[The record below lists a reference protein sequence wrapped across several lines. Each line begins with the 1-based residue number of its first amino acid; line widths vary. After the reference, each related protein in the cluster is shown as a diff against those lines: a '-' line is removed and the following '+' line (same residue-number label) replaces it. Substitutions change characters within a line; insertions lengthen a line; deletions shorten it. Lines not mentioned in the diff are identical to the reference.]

1 MAAHP
6 EPNEPFLTR
15 RDGYWAG
22 EFRAMASPCQVLSR
36 ADRSTAL
43 EQVRA
48 AAAEAW
54 RVEAKFSR
62 YRAGNVIDRIN
73 KANGTPVEV
82 DEETADL
89 LDFATDLHRLSGGRF
104 DISSGVLRE
113 VWTFDGSDRVPDAA
127 HVEGVLQR
135 VGWDKVNWERPLLTL
150 APGMQI
156 DLGGIG
162 KEYAVDRAARIA
174 ASFSEAPCLI
184 NFGGDIAAVAG
195 TPDVDPWQVGIE
207 SVDTHPAT
215 ACRQIRLTCGGLAT
229 SGDARRF
236 LLRDGVR
243 YGHLLDPRTG
253 WPVIGT
259 PRSVTV
265 AADTCT
271 QAGMLATFAM
281 LMGPAAE
288 TFLEQQRVRYWC
300 IS

>member
-1 MAAHP
+1 MAARP
-6 EPNEPFLTR
+6 DLDEPCLTR

-36 ADRSTAL
+36 GDRSAAR
-43 EQVRA
+43 EQLRA
-48 AAAEAW
+48 VAGEAW

-62 YRAGNVIDRIN
+62 YRVGNIVDRIN

-82 DEETADL
+82 DGETADL
-89 LDFATDLHRLSGGRF
+89 LDFAADLHRLSGGRF

-127 HVEGVLQR
+127 DVDRVLQR
-135 VGWDKVNWERPLLTL
+135 VGWDKITWQRPSLTL

-184 NFGGDIAAVAG
+184 NFGGDVAAVAG
-195 TPDVDPWQVGIE
+195 TSSLDPWRVGIE
-207 SVDTHPAT
+207 SVDTPSAKV
-215 ACRQIRLTCGGLAT
+215 CRQIRLTCGGLAT

-236 LLRDGVR
+236 LLKDGVR

-253 WPVIGT
+253 WPVAGT

-271 QAGMLATFAM
+271 QAGMLSTFAM

-300 IS
+300 LR

>member
-1 MAAHP
+1 MAARP
-6 EPNEPFLTR
+6 DFDEPLLIR

-36 ADRSTAL
+36 ADRSTVL
-43 EQVRA
+43 EQARA

-82 DEETADL
+82 DDETADL
-89 LDFATDLHRLSGGRF
+89 LDFAADLHRLSGGRF

-135 VGWDKVNWERPLLTL
+135 VGWDKINWKRPVLTL

-162 KEYAVDRAARIA
+162 KEYAVDRAAGIA
-174 ASFSEAPCLI
+174 ASLSKAPCLV

-207 SVDTHPAT
+207 SIDTPSVT
-215 ACRQIRLTCGGLAT
+215 ACRQIRLARGGLAT
-229 SGDARRF
+229 SGDARRY
-236 LLRDGVR
+236 LLRDGIR

-253 WPVIGT
+253 WPVAGA

-271 QAGMLATFAM
+271 QAGMLSTFAM

-288 TFLEQQRVRYWC
+288 SFLEQQRVRYWC
-300 IS
+300 IW